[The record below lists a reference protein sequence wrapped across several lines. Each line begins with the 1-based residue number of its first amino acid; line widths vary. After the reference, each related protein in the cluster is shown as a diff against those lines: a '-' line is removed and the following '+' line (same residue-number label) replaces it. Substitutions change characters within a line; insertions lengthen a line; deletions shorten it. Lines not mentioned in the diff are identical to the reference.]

1 MTKLN
6 HLNIIYIKANTDNIM
21 LKTIIKKF
29 QEDEK
34 IKIKLFKHIIS
45 KKESIFEKLTDNPP
59 YINIFNLISEQEK
72 FNSQMLYD
80 ILKVNI
86 NKNIDVDNIKL
97 NFAKLFIEFLFNKH
111 NVEYKNNTLDGSKF
125 EVKKEFQTQ
134 KNKFIDL
141 LIWDNEKNYAVII
154 ENKVNSGDN
163 GENQIADY
171 YNDIKNRKIKNIY
184 VVYLTRYGYEP
195 SENSL
200 NNELKKEIGNNLF
213 CIPHSFI
220 ASWLESILKDEMFI
234 KLIAKEK
241 DYKVLESA
249 MIQFIQNENY
259 LSGIEPDNKAINKI
273 LLEDENINK
282 LYKSIE
288 ETAKYDEYIEIY
300 NNAKDIISYKIRDKK
315 LDILKSRKEE
325 DVKFTILLQEKLLNI
340 YSGKIDATD
349 EDTIYE
355 HLLNYND
362 NWSNYKYFDKIK
374 TELYILNTND
384 NIKLC
389 LSTNDENNKQKLL
402 KLENEILKKLNKDI
416 DHKKKLL
423 YSKNIEFNNETF
435 NDKLEEIYKDYTE
448 LYNLL
453 VRRR

>member
-1 MTKLN
+1 
-6 HLNIIYIKANTDNIM
+6 M
-21 LKTIIKKF
+21 LKTIIEKF

-34 IKIKLFKHIIS
+34 IKTKLLKHIIS
-45 KKESIFEKLTDNPP
+45 KKESIFEELINNPP
-59 YINIFNLISEQEK
+59 YINIFNLILIEEQEK

-86 NKNIDVDNIKL
+86 DKNIDVDNIKL

-111 NVEYKNNTLDGSKF
+111 NVEYKNDMLDGGKI

-141 LIWDNEKNYAVII
+141 LIWDNKKSYAVII
-154 ENKVNSGDN
+154 ENKINSGDN

-171 YNDIKNRKIKNIY
+171 YNDIKSRKIKNIY

-220 ASWLESILKDEMFI
+220 ASWLKNLLENDMFI
-234 KLIAKEK
+234 KLIEK
-241 DYKVLESA
+241 DKYYKVLESA

-259 LSGIEPDNKAINKI
+259 LSGIKPNNKAINKI
-273 LLEDENINK
+273 LLNDEKLNE

-288 ETAKYDEYIEIY
+288 ETAKYDEYIDIY
-300 NNAKDIISYKIRDKK
+300 NNAKDIISDKIRDKK
-315 LDILKSRKEE
+315 LEILKSRKEE
-325 DVKFTILLQEKLLNI
+325 DVKFTISLQKKILNQYNEKI
-340 YSGKIDATD
+340 EKTD

-355 HLLNYND
+355 HLLYNTEYHC
-362 NWSNYKYFDKIK
+362 NCRYFEKINTK
-374 TELYILNTND
+374 LYILNTND

-389 LSTNDENNKQKLL
+389 LYTNDENNKQKLL
-402 KLENEILKKLNKDI
+402 KLENEISKTLNKVI

-423 YSKNIEFNNETF
+423 YSKNIEFNDETF
-435 NDKLEEIYKDYTE
+435 DKKLEEIYKDYTE

>member
-1 MTKLN
+1 
-6 HLNIIYIKANTDNIM
+6 M

-34 IKIKLFKHIIS
+34 IKTELFKHIIS
-45 KKESIFEKLTDNPP
+45 KRESIFKELANKPP
-59 YINIFNLISEQEK
+59 YINIFNLISIEEQEK

-86 NKNIDVDNIKL
+86 NKNIDECDIKL
-97 NFAKLFIEFLFNKH
+97 NFSKLFIEFLFKKH
-111 NVEYKNNTLDGSKF
+111 NVEYKNNILDECKF

-134 KNKFIDL
+134 NNKFIDL
-141 LIWDNEKNYAVII
+141 LIWDSKKNYAVII

-171 YNDIKNRKIKNIY
+171 YKDIKNRKIKNIY
-184 VVYLTRYGYEP
+184 VVYLTRYVDEP
-195 SENSL
+195 SESSL
-200 NNELKKEIGNNLF
+200 NDELKKEIGNNLF

-220 ASWLESILKDEMFI
+220 ASWLENVLENDLFI
-234 KLIAKEK
+234 KLIEKEK

-259 LSGIEPDNKAINKI
+259 LSGIEPDNKVINNI
-273 LLEDENINK
+273 LLNDQKLNK

-288 ETAKYDEYIEIY
+288 DITKYDEYIEIY
-300 NNAKDIISYKIRDKK
+300 NNAIDIINDKIRDKK
-315 LDILKSRKEE
+315 LDILKSRKKE
-325 DVKFTILLQEKLLNI
+325 DIKFTISLQEKLLNK
-340 YSGKIDATD
+340 YNGKIDETD

-355 HLLNYND
+355 HLLNYNN

-374 TELYILNTND
+374 TELYILNTHD

-389 LSTNDENNKQKLL
+389 LSTYDENNKQKLL

-416 DHKKKLL
+416 EHKKKLL
-423 YSKNIEFNNETF
+423 YSKNIDFNNETF
-435 NDKLEEIYKDYTE
+435 NEKLEEIYKDYTE

-453 VRRR
+453 FRRR

>member
-1 MTKLN
+1 
-6 HLNIIYIKANTDNIM
+6 M
-21 LKTIIKKF
+21 LKTIIEKF

-34 IKIKLFKHIIS
+34 IKTELFKYIIS
-45 KKESIFEKLTDNPP
+45 KKESIFEELTNNPP
-59 YINIFNLISEQEK
+59 HINIFNLISREEQEK

-86 NKNIDVDNIKL
+86 NKNIDGYNIKL
-97 NFAKLFIEFLFNKH
+97 NFARLFIEFLFKKH
-111 NVEYKNNTLDGSKF
+111 NIEYENNILDECKF

-141 LIWDNEKNYAVII
+141 LIWDNKKTYAVII
-154 ENKVNSGDN
+154 ENKINSGDN

-171 YNDIKNRKIKNIY
+171 YNDIKSRKIKNIY

-220 ASWLESILKDEMFI
+220 ASWLKNVLENDMFI
-234 KLIAKEK
+234 KLIEK
-241 DYKVLESA
+241 KKCYKVLESA

-273 LLEDENINK
+273 LLNDEK
-282 LYKSIE
+282 LNELYESIE
-288 ETAKYDEYIEIY
+288 ETAKYDEYIYIY
-300 NNAKDIISYKIRDKK
+300 NNAIDIIKDKIRDKK
-315 LDILKSRKEE
+315 LEILKSRKEE

-340 YSGKIDATD
+340 YNGKIDETD

-355 HLLNYND
+355 HLLD
-362 NWSNYKYFDKIK
+362 NTEYHCDCIPFEKIN
-374 TELYILNTND
+374 TYLYISNTHD

-389 LSTNDENNKQKLL
+389 LSTYDENNKQKLL
-402 KLENEILKKLNKDI
+402 KLENEISKKLNKDI

-435 NDKLEEIYKDYTE
+435 NEKLEKIYKDYTE

-453 VRRR
+453 FRRR

>member
-1 MTKLN
+1 
-6 HLNIIYIKANTDNIM
+6 M
-21 LKTIIKKF
+21 LKTIIEKF

-34 IKIKLFKHIIS
+34 IKKELFKHIIS
-45 KKESIFEKLTDNPP
+45 KKESIFEELANNPP
-59 YINIFNLISEQEK
+59 YINIFNLISIEEQEK

-80 ILKVNI
+80 ILKVDI
-86 NKNIDVDNIKL
+86 NKNIDGDNIKL

-111 NVEYKNNTLDGSKF
+111 NVEYKNDILYECKF

-141 LIWDNEKNYAVII
+141 LIWDNKKNYAVII

-184 VVYLTRYGYEP
+184 VVYLTRYGHEP

-200 NNELKKEIGNNLF
+200 NNELKKEMGNNLF

-220 ASWLESILKDEMFI
+220 ASWLENVLENDLFI
-234 KLIAKEK
+234 KLIEKEK

-282 LYKSIE
+282 LYESIE
-288 ETAKYDEYIEIY
+288 DITKYDEYIEIY
-300 NNAKDIISYKIRDKK
+300 NNAIDIISYKIRDKK
-315 LDILKSRKEE
+315 LEILKSRKEE
-325 DVKFTILLQEKLLNI
+325 DVNFTISLQEKLLNI
-340 YSGKIDATD
+340 YSGKIDETD

-355 HLLNYND
+355 HLLNYNN
-362 NWSNYKYFDKIK
+362 NWSNYKYFD
-374 TELYILNTND
+374 N
-384 NIKLC
+384 C
-389 LSTNDENNKQKLL
+389 
-402 KLENEILKKLNKDI
+402 
-416 DHKKKLL
+416 
-423 YSKNIEFNNETF
+423 
-435 NDKLEEIYKDYTE
+435 IY
-448 LYNLL
+448 
-453 VRRR
+453 

>member
-1 MTKLN
+1 
-6 HLNIIYIKANTDNIM
+6 M
-21 LKTIIKKF
+21 LKTIIEKF

-34 IKIKLFKHIIS
+34 RKIELFKYIIS
-45 KKESIFEKLTDNPP
+45 KKESIFEELTNNPP
-59 YINIFNLISEQEK
+59 YINIFNLISIEEQEK

-86 NKNIDVDNIKL
+86 NKNIDGYNIKL
-97 NFAKLFIEFLFNKH
+97 NFARLFIEFLFKKH
-111 NVEYKNNTLDGSKF
+111 NIEYENNILKCKF

-141 LIWDNEKNYAVII
+141 LIWNNEKNYAVII

-171 YNDIKNRKIKNIY
+171 YNDIKSRKIENIY
-184 VVYLTRYGYEP
+184 VVYLTRDGYEP

-220 ASWLESILKDEMFI
+220 ASWLKNVLENDLFI
-234 KLIAKEK
+234 KLIEKEK
-241 DYKVLESA
+241 GYKVLESA

-273 LLEDENINK
+273 LLKDENINK

-300 NNAKDIISYKIRDKK
+300 NNAKDIISDKIRDKK
-315 LDILKSRKEE
+315 LEILKSRKEE
-325 DVKFTILLQEKLLNI
+325 DVKFTISLQKKLLNI
-340 YSGKIDATD
+340 YSGKIDETD
-349 EDTIYE
+349 EATIYE

-362 NWSNYKYFDKIK
+362 NWSNYKYFDKIN

-402 KLENEILKKLNKDI
+402 KLGNEISKTLKKDI

-435 NDKLEEIYKDYTE
+435 NEKLEEIYKDYTE

-453 VRRR
+453 FRRR

>member
-1 MTKLN
+1 
-6 HLNIIYIKANTDNIM
+6 M
-21 LKTIIKKF
+21 LKTIIEKF

-34 IKIKLFKHIIS
+34 IKIKLFKYIIS
-45 KKESIFEKLTDNPP
+45 KKESIFEKLTNNLP
-59 YINIFNLISEQEK
+59 YINIFNLIFIEEQEK

-111 NVEYKNNTLDGSKF
+111 NVEYKNNTLNGGKF

-171 YNDIKNRKIKNIY
+171 YNDIKSRNIKNIY

-220 ASWLESILKDEMFI
+220 ASWLESILKDKMFI
-234 KLIAKEK
+234 KLIEKEK
-241 DYKVLESA
+241 GYKVLESA

-259 LSGIEPDNKAINKI
+259 LSGIEPDNKEINKI

-282 LYKSIE
+282 LYESIE

-300 NNAKDIISYKIRDKK
+300 NNAKDIISDKIIDKK
-315 LDILKSRKEE
+315 LEILKSRKEE
-325 DVKFTILLQEKLLNI
+325 DIKFTISLQEKLLNQ
-340 YSGKIDATD
+340 YNEKIEKTD

-355 HLLNYND
+355 HLLD
-362 NWSNYKYFDKIK
+362 NTEHHCDCIPFEKIN
-374 TELYILNTND
+374 TYLYISNTHD

-389 LSTNDENNKQKLL
+389 LSTYDENNKQKLL
-402 KLENEILKKLNKDI
+402 KLENKISKKLNKDI
-416 DHKKKLL
+416 EHKKKLL
-423 YSKNIEFNNETF
+423 YSKNIEFSNETF
-435 NDKLEEIYKDYTE
+435 NEKLEEIYKDYTE

-453 VRRR
+453 FRRR

>member
-1 MTKLN
+1 
-6 HLNIIYIKANTDNIM
+6 M

-45 KKESIFEKLTDNPP
+45 KKESIFEKLTNNPP

-325 DVKFTILLQEKLLNI
+325 DIKFTISLQEKLLNI

>member
-1 MTKLN
+1 
-6 HLNIIYIKANTDNIM
+6 M

-423 YSKNIEFNNETF
+423 YSKNIEFNNEIF

>member
-1 MTKLN
+1 
-6 HLNIIYIKANTDNIM
+6 M

-34 IKIKLFKHIIS
+34 IKTELFKHIIS
-45 KKESIFEKLTDNPP
+45 KRESIFKELANKPP
-59 YINIFNLISEQEK
+59 YINIFNLISIEEQEK

-86 NKNIDVDNIKL
+86 NKNIDECDIKL
-97 NFAKLFIEFLFNKH
+97 NFSKLFIEFLFKKH
-111 NVEYKNNTLDGSKF
+111 NVEYKNNILDECKF

-134 KNKFIDL
+134 NNKFIDL
-141 LIWDNEKNYAVII
+141 LIWDSKKNYAVII

-171 YNDIKNRKIKNIY
+171 YKDIKNRKIKNIY
-184 VVYLTRYGYEP
+184 VVYLTRYGDEP
-195 SENSL
+195 SESSL
-200 NNELKKEIGNNLF
+200 NDELKKEIGNNLF

-220 ASWLESILKDEMFI
+220 ASWLENVLENDLFI
-234 KLIAKEK
+234 KLIEKEK

-259 LSGIEPDNKAINKI
+259 LSGIEPDNKVINNI
-273 LLEDENINK
+273 LLNDQKLNK
-282 LYKSIE
+282 LYESIE
-288 ETAKYDEYIEIY
+288 DITKYDEYIEIY
-300 NNAKDIISYKIRDKK
+300 NNAIDIIDDKIRDKK
-315 LDILKSRKEE
+315 LDILKSRKKE
-325 DVKFTILLQEKLLNI
+325 DVKFTISLQEKLLNK
-340 YSGKIDATD
+340 YNGKIDETD

-355 HLLNYND
+355 HLLNYNN

-374 TELYILNTND
+374 TELYILNTHD

-389 LSTNDENNKQKLL
+389 LSTYDENNKQKLL

-416 DHKKKLL
+416 EHKKKLL
-423 YSKNIEFNNETF
+423 YSKNIDFNNETF
-435 NDKLEEIYKDYTE
+435 NEKLEEIYKYYTE

-453 VRRR
+453 FRRR

>member
-1 MTKLN
+1 
-6 HLNIIYIKANTDNIM
+6 M

-45 KKESIFEKLTDNPP
+45 KKESIFEKLTNNPP

-86 NKNIDVDNIKL
+86 NKNIDGYNIKL
-97 NFAKLFIEFLFNKH
+97 NFAKLFIEFLFKKH

-141 LIWDNEKNYAVII
+141 LILDNEKNYAVII
-154 ENKVNSGDN
+154 ENKINSGDN

-171 YNDIKNRKIKNIY
+171 YNDIKSRKIKNIY

-200 NNELKKEIGNNLF
+200 NNELKKEMGNNLF

-220 ASWLESILKDEMFI
+220 ASWLENVLENDLFI
-234 KLIAKEK
+234 KLIEKEK

-282 LYKSIE
+282 LYESIE

-300 NNAKDIISYKIRDKK
+300 NNAKDIISDKIRDKK
-315 LDILKSRKEE
+315 LEILKSRKEE

-355 HLLNYND
+355 YLLD
-362 NWSNYKYFDKIK
+362 NTEHHCDCIPFEKIN
-374 TELYILNTND
+374 TYLYISNTHD

-389 LSTNDENNKQKLL
+389 LSTYDENNKQKLL
-402 KLENEILKKLNKDI
+402 KLENEISKTLNKVI
-416 DHKKKLL
+416 EHKRKLL
-423 YSKNIEFNNETF
+423 YSKNIEFNDETF
-435 NDKLEEIYKDYTE
+435 DKKLDEIYKDYTE

>member
-1 MTKLN
+1 
-6 HLNIIYIKANTDNIM
+6 M

-45 KKESIFEKLTDNPP
+45 KKESIFEKLTNNPP

-234 KLIAKEK
+234 KLIEKEK
-241 DYKVLESA
+241 AYKVLESA

-273 LLEDENINK
+273 LLNDEKLNK
-282 LYKSIE
+282 LYESIE

-300 NNAKDIISYKIRDKK
+300 NNAIDIISDKIRDKK

-355 HLLNYND
+355 YLLD
-362 NWSNYKYFDKIK
+362 NTEHHCDCIPFEKIN
-374 TELYILNTND
+374 TYLYISNTHD

-389 LSTNDENNKQKLL
+389 LSTYDENNKQKLL
-402 KLENEILKKLNKDI
+402 KLENEILK
-416 DHKKKLL
+416 
-423 YSKNIEFNNETF
+423 
-435 NDKLEEIYKDYTE
+435 
-448 LYNLL
+448 NLIKI
-453 VRRR
+453 

>member
-1 MTKLN
+1 
-6 HLNIIYIKANTDNIM
+6 M

-34 IKIKLFKHIIS
+34 IKTELFKHIIS
-45 KKESIFEKLTDNPP
+45 KRESIFKELANKPP
-59 YINIFNLISEQEK
+59 YINIFNLISIEEQEK

-86 NKNIDVDNIKL
+86 DKNIDECDIKL
-97 NFAKLFIEFLFNKH
+97 NFSKLFIEFLFKKH
-111 NVEYKNNTLDGSKF
+111 NVEYKNNILDECKF

-134 KNKFIDL
+134 NDKFIDL
-141 LIWDNEKNYAVII
+141 LIWDRKKNYAVII

-171 YNDIKNRKIKNIY
+171 YKDIKNRKIKNIY
-184 VVYLTRYGYEP
+184 VVYLTRYGDEP
-195 SENSL
+195 SESSL
-200 NNELKKEIGNNLF
+200 NDELKKEIGNNLF
-213 CIPHSFI
+213 CISHSFI
-220 ASWLESILKDEMFI
+220 ASWLENVLENDLFI
-234 KLIAKEK
+234 KLIEKEK
-241 DYKVLESA
+241 DYKVLESV

-259 LSGIEPDNKAINKI
+259 LSGIEPDNKVINNI
-273 LLEDENINK
+273 LLDDEKLNK
-282 LYKSIE
+282 LYESIE

-300 NNAKDIISYKIRDKK
+300 NNAIDIINDKIIDKK
-315 LDILKSRKEE
+315 LDILKSRKKE
-325 DVKFTILLQEKLLNI
+325 DIKFTISLQEKLLNK
-340 YSGKIDATD
+340 YKEKIDKTD

-355 HLLNYND
+355 YLLD
-362 NWSNYKYFDKIK
+362 NTEYHCDCIPFEKIN
-374 TELYILNTND
+374 TYLYISNTHD

-402 KLENEILKKLNKDI
+402 KLENEILDKKLNKDI
-416 DHKKKLL
+416 EHKRKLL

-435 NDKLEEIYKDYTE
+435 NEKLEEIYKDYTE

-453 VRRR
+453 FRRR

>member
-1 MTKLN
+1 
-6 HLNIIYIKANTDNIM
+6 M

-34 IKIKLFKHIIS
+34 RKIELFKHIIS
-45 KKESIFEKLTDNPP
+45 KKESIFEELANKPP
-59 YINIFNLISEQEK
+59 YINIFNLISIEEQEK

-86 NKNIDVDNIKL
+86 DKNIDGCDIKL
-97 NFAKLFIEFLFNKH
+97 NFSKLFIEFLFKKH
-111 NVEYKNNTLDGSKF
+111 NVEYKNNILDECKF

-134 KNKFIDL
+134 NDKFIDL
-141 LIWDNEKNYAVII
+141 LIWDSKKNYAVII

-171 YNDIKNRKIKNIY
+171 YKDIKNRKIKNIY
-184 VVYLTRYGYEP
+184 VVYLTRYGDEP
-195 SENSL
+195 SESSL
-200 NNELKKEIGNNLF
+200 NDELKKEIGNNLF
-213 CIPHSFI
+213 CISHNFI
-220 ASWLESILKDEMFI
+220 ASWLENVLENYLFI
-234 KLIAKEK
+234 KLIEKEK

-259 LSGIEPDNKAINKI
+259 LSGIEPDNKVINNI
-273 LLEDENINK
+273 LLNDQK
-282 LYKSIE
+282 LNELYESIE

-300 NNAKDIISYKIRDKK
+300 NNAIDIINDKIRDKK

-325 DVKFTILLQEKLLNI
+325 DIKFTISLQEKLLNI
-340 YSGKIDATD
+340 YSGKIDKTD

-355 HLLNYND
+355 HLLNYN
-362 NWSNYKYFDKIK
+362 NNLSNYKYFDKIK
-374 TELYILNTND
+374 TKLYILNTND

-389 LSTNDENNKQKLL
+389 LYTNDENNKQKLL
-402 KLENEILKKLNKDI
+402 KLENEILDKKLNKDI
-416 DHKKKLL
+416 EHKKKLL
-423 YSKNIEFNNETF
+423 YSKNIDFNNETF
-435 NDKLEEIYKDYTE
+435 NEKLEEIYKDYTE

-453 VRRR
+453 FRRR

>member
-1 MTKLN
+1 
-6 HLNIIYIKANTDNIM
+6 M

-34 IKIKLFKHIIS
+34 IKTELFKHIIS
-45 KKESIFEKLTDNPP
+45 KRESIFKELANKPP
-59 YINIFNLISEQEK
+59 YINIFNLISIEEQEK

-86 NKNIDVDNIKL
+86 NKNIDECDIKL
-97 NFAKLFIEFLFNKH
+97 NFSKLFIEFLFKKH
-111 NVEYKNNTLDGSKF
+111 NVEYKNNILDECKF

-134 KNKFIDL
+134 NNKFIDL
-141 LIWDNEKNYAVII
+141 LIWDSKKNYAVII

-171 YNDIKNRKIKNIY
+171 YKDIKNRKIKNIY
-184 VVYLTRYGYEP
+184 VLYLTRYGDEP
-195 SENSL
+195 SESSL
-200 NNELKKEIGNNLF
+200 NDELKKEIGNNLF

-220 ASWLESILKDEMFI
+220 ASWLENVLENDLFI
-234 KLIAKEK
+234 KLIEKEK

-259 LSGIEPDNKAINKI
+259 LSGIEPDNKVINNI
-273 LLEDENINK
+273 LLNDQKLNK
-282 LYKSIE
+282 LYESIE
-288 ETAKYDEYIEIY
+288 DITKYDEYIEIY
-300 NNAKDIISYKIRDKK
+300 NNAIDIINDKIRDKK
-315 LDILKSRKEE
+315 LDILKSRKKE
-325 DVKFTILLQEKLLNI
+325 DIKFTISLQEKLLNK
-340 YSGKIDATD
+340 YNGKIDETD

-355 HLLNYND
+355 HLLNYNN

-374 TELYILNTND
+374 TELYILNTHD

-389 LSTNDENNKQKLL
+389 LSTYDENNKQKLL

-416 DHKKKLL
+416 EHKKKLL
-423 YSKNIEFNNETF
+423 YSKNIDFNNETF
-435 NDKLEEIYKDYTE
+435 NEKLEEIYKDYTE

-453 VRRR
+453 FRRR

>member
-1 MTKLN
+1 MDT
-6 HLNIIYIKANTDNIM
+6 IM

-34 IKIKLFKHIIS
+34 IKTELFKHIIS
-45 KKESIFEKLTDNPP
+45 KRESIFKELANKPP
-59 YINIFNLISEQEK
+59 YINIFNLISIEEQEK

-86 NKNIDVDNIKL
+86 DKNIDECDIKL
-97 NFAKLFIEFLFNKH
+97 NFSKLFIEFLFKKH
-111 NVEYKNNTLDGSKF
+111 NVEYKNNILDECKF

-134 KNKFIDL
+134 NDKFIDL
-141 LIWDNEKNYAVII
+141 LIWDRKKNYAVII

-171 YNDIKNRKIKNIY
+171 YKDIKNRKIKNIY
-184 VVYLTRYGYEP
+184 VVYLTRYGDEP
-195 SENSL
+195 SESSL
-200 NNELKKEIGNNLF
+200 NDELKKEIGNNLF
-213 CIPHSFI
+213 CISHSFI
-220 ASWLESILKDEMFI
+220 ASWLENVLENDLFI
-234 KLIAKEK
+234 KLIEKEK
-241 DYKVLESA
+241 DYKVLESV

-259 LSGIEPDNKAINKI
+259 LSGIEPDNKVINNI
-273 LLEDENINK
+273 LLDDEKLNK
-282 LYKSIE
+282 LYESIE

-300 NNAKDIISYKIRDKK
+300 NNAIDIINDKIIDKK
-315 LDILKSRKEE
+315 LDILKSRKKE
-325 DVKFTILLQEKLLNI
+325 DIKFTISLQEKLLNK
-340 YSGKIDATD
+340 YKEKIDKTD

-355 HLLNYND
+355 YLLD
-362 NWSNYKYFDKIK
+362 NTEYHCDCIPFEKIN
-374 TELYILNTND
+374 TYLYISNTHD

-402 KLENEILKKLNKDI
+402 KLENEILDKKLNKDI
-416 DHKKKLL
+416 EHKRKLL

-435 NDKLEEIYKDYTE
+435 NEKLEEIYKDYTE

-453 VRRR
+453 FRRR

>member
-1 MTKLN
+1 
-6 HLNIIYIKANTDNIM
+6 M

-34 IKIKLFKHIIS
+34 IKTELFKHIIS
-45 KKESIFEKLTDNPP
+45 KRESIFKELANKPP
-59 YINIFNLISEQEK
+59 YINIFNLILIEEQEK

-86 NKNIDVDNIKL
+86 DKNIDECDIKL
-97 NFAKLFIEFLFNKH
+97 NFSKLFIEFLFKKH
-111 NVEYKNNTLDGSKF
+111 NVEYKNNILDECKF
-125 EVKKEFQTQ
+125 EVKKEFKTQ
-134 KNKFIDL
+134 NNKFIDL
-141 LIWDNEKNYAVII
+141 LIWDSKKNYAVII

-171 YNDIKNRKIKNIY
+171 YKDIKNRKIKNIY
-184 VVYLTRYGYEP
+184 VVYLTKYGDEP
-195 SENSL
+195 SESSL
-200 NNELKKEIGNNLF
+200 NDELKKEIGNNLF
-213 CIPHSFI
+213 CIHHSFI
-220 ASWLESILKDEMFI
+220 ASWLENVLENYLFI
-234 KLIAKEK
+234 KLIEKEK

-259 LSGIEPDNKAINKI
+259 LSGIEPDNKVINNI
-273 LLEDENINK
+273 LLNDQK
-282 LYKSIE
+282 LNELYESIE

-300 NNAKDIISYKIRDKK
+300 NNAIDIINDKIRDKK

-325 DVKFTILLQEKLLNI
+325 DIKFTISLQKKLLNI
-340 YSGKIDATD
+340 YNGKIDATD

-355 HLLNYND
+355 HLLNYNN
-362 NWSNYKYFDKIK
+362 NWSNYKYFYKIK

-416 DHKKKLL
+416 EHKKKLL

-435 NDKLEEIYKDYTE
+435 NEKLEEIYKDYTE

-453 VRRR
+453 FRRR

>member
-1 MTKLN
+1 
-6 HLNIIYIKANTDNIM
+6 M
-21 LKTIIKKF
+21 LKTIIEKF

-34 IKIKLFKHIIS
+34 IKTKLFKHIIS
-45 KKESIFEKLTDNPP
+45 KKESIFEELTNNPP
-59 YINIFNLISEQEK
+59 YINIFNLISKEEQEK

-86 NKNIDVDNIKL
+86 NKNIDGDNIKL
-97 NFAKLFIEFLFNKH
+97 NFAKLFIEFLFKKH
-111 NVEYKNNTLDGSKF
+111 NVEYENNMLDGGKF

-141 LIWDNEKNYAVII
+141 LIWNNKKSYAVII
-154 ENKVNSGDN
+154 ENKINSGDN

-171 YNDIKNRKIKNIY
+171 YNDIKSRKIKNIY

-220 ASWLESILKDEMFI
+220 ASWLKNVLENDMFI
-234 KLIAKEK
+234 KLIEKEK
-241 DYKVLESA
+241 GYKVLESA

-282 LYKSIE
+282 LYKSME

-300 NNAKDIISYKIRDKK
+300 NNAKDIISDKIRNKK
-315 LDILKSRKEE
+315 LEILKSRKEE
-325 DVKFTILLQEKLLNI
+325 DIKFTISLQKKLLNI
-340 YSGKIDATD
+340 YSGKIDETD
-349 EDTIYE
+349 EATIYE

-402 KLENEILKKLNKDI
+402 KLENKILLNKDI
-416 DHKKKLL
+416 DHKRKLL
-423 YSKNIEFNNETF
+423 YSKNIELNNETF
-435 NDKLEEIYKDYTE
+435 NEKLEEIYKDYTE

>member
-1 MTKLN
+1 
-6 HLNIIYIKANTDNIM
+6 M

-34 IKIKLFKHIIS
+34 IKTELFKHIIS
-45 KKESIFEKLTDNPP
+45 KRESIFKELANKPP
-59 YINIFNLISEQEK
+59 YINIFNLISIEEQEK

-86 NKNIDVDNIKL
+86 NKNIDECDIKL
-97 NFAKLFIEFLFNKH
+97 NFSKLFIEFLFKKH
-111 NVEYKNNTLDGSKF
+111 NVEYKNNILDECKF

-134 KNKFIDL
+134 NNKFIDL
-141 LIWDNEKNYAVII
+141 LIWDSKKNYAVII

-171 YNDIKNRKIKNIY
+171 YKDIKNRKIKNIY
-184 VVYLTRYGYEP
+184 VVYLTRYGDEP
-195 SENSL
+195 SESSL
-200 NNELKKEIGNNLF
+200 NDELKKEIGNNLF

-220 ASWLESILKDEMFI
+220 ASWLENVLENDLFI
-234 KLIAKEK
+234 KLIEKEK

-259 LSGIEPDNKAINKI
+259 LSGIEPDNKVINNI
-273 LLEDENINK
+273 LLNDQKLNK
-282 LYKSIE
+282 LYESIE
-288 ETAKYDEYIEIY
+288 DITKYDEYIEIY
-300 NNAKDIISYKIRDKK
+300 NNAIDIINDKIRDKK
-315 LDILKSRKEE
+315 LDILKSRKKE
-325 DVKFTILLQEKLLNI
+325 DIKFTISLQEKLLNK
-340 YSGKIDATD
+340 YNGKIDETD

-355 HLLNYND
+355 HLLNYNN

-374 TELYILNTND
+374 TELYILNTHD

-389 LSTNDENNKQKLL
+389 LSTYDENNKQKLL

-416 DHKKKLL
+416 EHKKKLL
-423 YSKNIEFNNETF
+423 YSKNIDFNNETF
-435 NDKLEEIYKDYTE
+435 NEKLEEIYKDYTE

-453 VRRR
+453 FRRR

>member
-1 MTKLN
+1 
-6 HLNIIYIKANTDNIM
+6 M

-423 YSKNIEFNNETF
+423 YSKNIEFNDETF
-435 NDKLEEIYKDYTE
+435 NEKLEEIYKDYTE

>member
-1 MTKLN
+1 
-6 HLNIIYIKANTDNIM
+6 
-21 LKTIIKKF
+21 
-29 QEDEK
+29 
-34 IKIKLFKHIIS
+34 
-45 KKESIFEKLTDNPP
+45 
-59 YINIFNLISEQEK
+59 
-72 FNSQMLYD
+72 MLYD

-86 NKNIDVDNIKL
+86 DGDNIKL

-111 NVEYKNNTLDGSKF
+111 NVEYKNDILYGCKF

-141 LIWDNEKNYAVII
+141 LIWDNKKSYAVII
-154 ENKVNSGDN
+154 ENKINSGDN

-171 YNDIKNRKIKNIY
+171 YNDIKSRKIKNIY

-220 ASWLESILKDEMFI
+220 ASWLKSILKDKMFI
-234 KLIAKEK
+234 KLIEK
-241 DYKVLESA
+241 DKYYKVLESA

-259 LSGIEPDNKAINKI
+259 LSGIESNNKI
-273 LLEDENINK
+273 INNILLNDEK
-282 LYKSIE
+282 LNELYESIE

-300 NNAKDIISYKIRDKK
+300 NNAIDIIKDKIRDKK
-315 LDILKSRKEE
+315 LEILKSRKEE
-325 DVKFTILLQEKLLNI
+325 DVKFTISLQKKLLNI

-349 EDTIYE
+349 EDSIYE
-355 HLLNYND
+355 YLLD
-362 NWSNYKYFDKIK
+362 NTEYHCDCIPFEKIN
-374 TELYILNTND
+374 TYLYISNTHD
-384 NIKLC
+384 NMKLC

-402 KLENEILKKLNKDI
+402 KLENKISKKLNKDI

-435 NDKLEEIYKDYTE
+435 NDKLEELYKDYTE

-453 VRRR
+453 FRRK

>member
-1 MTKLN
+1 
-6 HLNIIYIKANTDNIM
+6 M